1 MMTVT
6 HTNRRGDTY
15 YLLQGLTKTGKPKY
29 YVSKKPGA
37 NTVEQMPDGFELYE
51 HPADGIVHF
60 RRIRPTSI
68 LPKEREAAIQIIRK
82 LTERDLFFAECE
94 EDSLVIY
101 WPDRD
106 PIAMSALLSK
116 MFGMPVDLGFSNP
129 AITGRQVDSEVLRML
144 RTSPV
149 LRFTLNNEAKRTFVT
164 SRMCYKG
171 GREFWLPISRARKLE
186 ELVRT
191 FAPHLGHDSLFDFC

>member
-1 MMTVT
+1 MTVT
-6 HTNRRGDTY
+6 HTNRRDETY

-51 HPADGIVHF
+51 HPVDGIVHF

-68 LPKEREAAIQIIRK
+68 LPKERESAINIIRK

-106 PIAMSALLSK
+106 PIAVSAIMSR
-116 MFGMPVDLGFSNP
+116 MFGMPVDPRFSIP
-129 AITGRQVDSEVLRML
+129 SITGGEIDSEVLRML

-149 LRFTLNNEAKRTFVT
+149 LRFTLKNAAKRTFVT
-164 SRMCYKG
+164 SRMRYSG
-171 GREFWLPISRARKLE
+171 GGEFWLPISKAGKLE

-191 FAPHLGHDSLFDFC
+191 FAPHLGHESLLDFC